1 MKNSNLLV
9 MNRVS
14 LLTMTGIFSMII
26 ASCTGGSSNLSS
38 NQTANLGQTSSR
50 QAISS
55 VSASTVATIPAPVAT
70 PIIKSSGLLLCPD
83 GSRPNLDSPDPC
95 PGSGLLVCS
104 GAMTPVSNKCICPAN
119 AYSAGDAC
127 INCDANQLF
136 NPTMQMCVA
145 KVSCNSGY
153 TYDGHSCVAI
163 TQNCQSYQE
172 VVDSNFAVPA
182 RDSSNTCYYIKLTSA
197 VASQSSMNIIP
208 RRTDVVAR
216 NHDTWNGNQ
225 APHVMGD
232 RSLSFKIM
240 GPRQVVL
247 SGDTHGGADI
257 YVDNFFL
264 VEVGLP
270 GATSPALWASGTG
283 DAPPVDASGNQTPI
297 LVGGQPVT
305 NYHAYQAGGTSN
317 FKAYDFSPMLDI
329 GENVTF
335 RGSALDCGG
344 AAYSS
349 DVYLVF
355 K

>member
-1 MKNSNLLV
+1 MIKREHLSR
-9 MNRVS
+9 M
-14 LLTMTGIFSMII
+14 MTPIVVAFSMII
-26 ASCTGGSSNLSS
+26 ASCTGGGANFGVNQKANLSQAS
-38 NQTANLGQTSSR
+38 SIQAAASVAAPIVAPPLPAN
-50 QAISS
+50 
-55 VSASTVATIPAPVAT
+55 

-83 GSRPNLDSPDPC
+83 GSRPNLDSVDPC

-119 AYSAGDAC
+119 SYSAGDAC
-127 INCDANQLF
+127 ITCALNQQYNPTTQMCDAK
-136 NPTMQMCVA
+136 T
-145 KVSCNSGY
+145 SCNAGY

-163 TQNCQSYQE
+163 TENCQSYQE
-172 VVDSNFAVPA
+172 IVSDTFAVPA
-182 RDSSNTCYYIKLTSA
+182 RDSRNTCYYIKLVSA
-197 VASQSSMNIIP
+197 VASQSSSNIIP
-208 RRTDVVAR
+208 RRTDIVSR

-225 APHVMGD
+225 APHLMGE

-257 YVDNFFL
+257 FVDNYFL

-270 GATSPALWASGTG
+270 GAALPALWASGTA
-283 DAPPVDASGNQTPI
+283 DAPPVDAKGNLTPI

-305 NYHAYQAGGTSN
+305 NYHAYQSGGTSN
-317 FKAYDFSPMLDI
+317 FSAYDFSPMLDI
-329 GENVTF
+329 GENVSF

-349 DVYLVF
+349 EVFLVF